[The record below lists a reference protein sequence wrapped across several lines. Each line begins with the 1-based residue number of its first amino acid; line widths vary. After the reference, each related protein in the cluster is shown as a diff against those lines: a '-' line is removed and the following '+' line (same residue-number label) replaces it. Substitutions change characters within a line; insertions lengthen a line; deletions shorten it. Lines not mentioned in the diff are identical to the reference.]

1 MINTINNYLKEHSKE
16 SEINFLQAVTL
27 LDSKKLSITCKY
39 LKNYKYYYLEYDS
52 NNNTFNKVEAANPD
66 NYYYGLHPRINENII
81 LNAIKEKAYLTK
93 EKFLEF
99 ANKHISNFMLD
110 IDSKELLISLFY
122 KTLLQSASNFGFP
135 IKISSE
141 DKELFIAK
149 TKGKLLKNVD
159 YKFVE
164 KDNDHLLFI
173 LGSITL
179 DKIKTLNNLKFG
191 YKIDDDKLVFTKD
204 DGSSFL
210 KLFNNQLDK
219 LKTTGL
225 FYYSGVLP
233 RLKRIEEKKHKS
245 SNDSID
251 LLILHFE
258 RTTYFTVNM
267 MDYSYINDHKYLEDY
282 SKVLL
287 DFENKEDK
295 LLNDTLFSD
304 KQLTIN
310 LVNEYLEKSTG
321 TNIIAVTG
329 NIFTK
334 DNYYTLTQ
342 RSKRSID
349 AEEMYPSVNGQ
360 SEIYDFNVEFYNESV
375 YEDLPTL
382 LAEERTRLDY
392 NKELDRESYAELH
405 IKSFVDEWEY
415 YGLSV
420 LGIDRRS
427 KEDQKQRRLHFNVL
441 AKNKTSMSV
450 LELASDLNKATER
463 EENNNIYA
471 IKINIFSSWFKYFL
485 NYLLNIGKLIID
497 WKSLLLTPFSVLLT
511 IFNIYK
517 VFKSDSPVISLENLN
532 SLINL
537 FVLIIVI
544 IVSVVDLI
552 KSIKEYQNS
561 KKMKKNITVVKKD
574 TLITKTDLIIEKIK
588 LQIEK
593 QTKSKIIFH
602 PITKLMIFM
611 LHDDVK

>member
-27 LDSKKLSITCKY
+27 IDSKKLSITCKY

-52 NNNTFNKVEAANPD
+52 NNNIFNKVEAANPD

-81 LNAIKEKAYLTK
+81 LNAIKEKSFLTK

-110 IDSKELLISLFY
+110 IDSEELLISLFY

-141 DKELFIAK
+141 DEELFIAK

-179 DKIKTLNNLKFG
+179 
-191 YKIDDDKLVFTKD
+191 YK
-204 DGSSFL
+204 
-210 KLFNNQLDK
+210 NQLDK

-233 RLKRIEEKKHKS
+233 RLKKIEEKQHKS

-405 IKSFVDEWEY
+405 IKSF
-415 YGLSV
+415 
-420 LGIDRRS
+420 
-427 KEDQKQRRLHFNVL
+427 
-441 AKNKTSMSV
+441 
-450 LELASDLNKATER
+450 
-463 EENNNIYA
+463 
-471 IKINIFSSWFKYFL
+471 
-485 NYLLNIGKLIID
+485 
-497 WKSLLLTPFSVLLT
+497 
-511 IFNIYK
+511 
-517 VFKSDSPVISLENLN
+517 
-532 SLINL
+532 
-537 FVLIIVI
+537 
-544 IVSVVDLI
+544 
-552 KSIKEYQNS
+552 
-561 KKMKKNITVVKKD
+561 
-574 TLITKTDLIIEKIK
+574 
-588 LQIEK
+588 
-593 QTKSKIIFH
+593 
-602 PITKLMIFM
+602 
-611 LHDDVK
+611 